1 MGKKPMTGKKTILIV
16 DDHPF
21 IREGLK
27 AMVGRI
33 IGGHNQYEVV
43 GEAENGREALEK
55 ARKLKPD
62 LCLMDIAL
70 PDQSGL
76 EVTREIKAFL
86 PETRVLIF
94 SMHSKIDY
102 ITEAFQVGASG
113 YLVKDSASDKLMQAL
128 DWISKGEYYLD
139 TAISAQVVNQ
149 LRGFPK
155 KEERIT
161 EADYRTLTARE
172 KEVIRMLANGFRIE
186 EISEKLFI
194 SPKTVKNHRA
204 SIMSKLKLHSHHEL
218 IRYAVKL
225 GLIDVDLWK
234 T

>member
-1 MGKKPMTGKKTILIV
+1 MGEKKTILIV

-27 AMVGRI
+27 AMIGRI
-33 IGGHNQYEVV
+33 LGGDNQYEVV
-43 GEAENGREALEK
+43 GEAENGRKALEMAK
-55 ARKLKPD
+55 RLKPD
-62 LCLMDIAL
+62 LCLMDIGL
-70 PDQSGL
+70 PDQSGF

-86 PETRVLIF
+86 PETRVLIL

-102 ITEAFQVGASG
+102 ITEAFQAGASG

-149 LRGFPK
+149 LKGLSR

-161 EADYRTLTARE
+161 DADYRTLTERE
-172 KEVIRMLANGFRIE
+172 QEVMRMLAEGFGLE
-186 EISEKLFI
+186 EIAEKLFI

-204 SIMSKLKLHSHHEL
+204 SIMSKLKLHTHHEL
-218 IRYAVKL
+218 VRYAVKL

>member
-1 MGKKPMTGKKTILIV
+1 VTEKKTILIV

-27 AMVGRI
+27 AMIGRI
-33 IGGHNQYEVV
+33 IGGDIRYEVV
-43 GEAENGREALEK
+43 GEAENGREALEMAK
-55 ARKLKPD
+55 RLKPD
-62 LCLMDIAL
+62 LCMVDIGL

-76 EVTREIKAFL
+76 EVTREIKAFF
-86 PETRVLIF
+86 PAIRVLIL

-102 ITEAFQVGASG
+102 ITEAFQAGASG
-113 YLVKDSASDKLMQAL
+113 YLVKDSASEKLMHAL

-149 LRGFPK
+149 LRALPK

-161 EADYRTLTARE
+161 DSDYRNLTTRE
-172 KEVIRMLANGFRIE
+172 QEVIRMLAEGFSLE
-186 EISEKLFI
+186 EIAEKLFI

-204 SIMSKLKLHSHHEL
+204 NIMSKLNLHTHHEL
-218 IRYAVKL
+218 VRYAVKL